1 MGASDM
7 NNLATLIARHAPQD
21 GMHDMPVPGLAVVR
35 YGAPTDRVPVL
46 HQAAVCIIAQGAKVV
61 TLAGESFRYDCA
73 SHLVV
78 SVDLPLTGQVV
89 EATPERPYL
98 CVRVDLDPTLLRELM
113 LQQPPPAKAETSRG
127 LHFSRNTPEL
137 TDAVARLLRL
147 LDRLQDVDV
156 LAPIIRREIHYW
168 LLTGDQAGAVRQI
181 GSPDS
186 RLAQVSR
193 AIAWIRDNFD
203 QPFSIE
209 RISHEARMSPSAL
222 HHHFKA
228 VTAMS
233 PLQYQKQIRLQEAR
247 RLMLGEAADAQ
258 AAGFQVGYESPSQFS
273 REYARLFGAPP
284 ARDAARLRA
293 GGPVPVEV

>member
-1 MGASDM
+1 MDH
-7 NNLATLIARHAPQD
+7 LAALIARHAPQD
-21 GMHDMPVPGLAVVR
+21 GMHDMPVPGLAVIR

-46 HQAAVCIIAQGAKVV
+46 HQPAVCIIAQGAKVV
-61 TLAGESFRYDCA
+61 MLAEEAFRYDSA

-89 EATPERPYL
+89 EATPEQPYL
-98 CVRVDLDPTLLRELM
+98 CVRVDLDPALLRELM
-113 LQQPPPAKAETSRG
+113 LQRPPAAGAETSRG
-127 LHFSRNTPEL
+127 LHLSRNTPEL
-137 TDAVARLLRL
+137 TDAVARFLRL
-147 LDRLQDVDV
+147 MDRPQDVEV

-168 LLTGDQAGAVRQI
+168 LLTGDQAGVVRQI
-181 GSPDS
+181 GAPDS
-186 RLAQVSR
+186 RLSQISR
-193 AIAWIRDNFD
+193 AIAWIRANFD

-293 GGPVPVEV
+293 SGPMPVAV

>member
-1 MGASDM
+1 
-7 NNLATLIARHAPQD
+7 
-21 GMHDMPVPGLAVVR
+21 MHEMPAAGLAVIR
-35 YGAPTDRVPVL
+35 YGAPTDRVPVI
-46 HQAAVCIIAQGAKVV
+46 HQAAVCMIAQGAKMVM
-61 TLAGESFRYDCA
+61 LAEEAFRYDRA

-89 EATPERPYL
+89 EATAERPYL
-98 CVRVDLDPTLLRELM
+98 CVRVDLDPALLRELM
-113 LQQPPPAKAETSRG
+113 LQRPPAAGAETSRG
-127 LHFSRNTPEL
+127 LHLGRNTPEL
-137 TDAVARLLRL
+137 TDAVTRLLRL
-147 LDRLQDVDV
+147 LDRPQDVEV

-168 LLTGDQAGAVRQI
+168 ILTGDQAGIVRQI
-181 GSPDS
+181 GAPDS
-186 RLAQVSR
+186 RLSQVSR

-203 QPFSIE
+203 QPFSIQ
-209 RISHEARMSPSAL
+209 RLAQEARMSPSAL

-258 AAGFQVGYESPSQFS
+258 DAGFRVGYESPSQFS

-293 GGPVPVEV
+293 GGPVPLAV